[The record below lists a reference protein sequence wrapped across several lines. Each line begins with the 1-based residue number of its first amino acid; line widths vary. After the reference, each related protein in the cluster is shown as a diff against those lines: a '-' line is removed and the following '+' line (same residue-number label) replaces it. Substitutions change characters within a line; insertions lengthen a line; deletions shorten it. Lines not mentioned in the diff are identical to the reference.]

1 MSDIV
6 IRQRAFAARAAELK
20 RHMLALKRRARDAD
34 EPALLA
40 IVAANADTE
49 FGRRHEFA
57 KLRSIRDYQ
66 HAVPLRRY
74 EDFAPL
80 CERMTRGE
88 RGVLA
93 AEPPVIFRRTS
104 GTTGAAK
111 YIPVTER
118 SLQIDRENLAIA
130 RAGGA
135 ERFPDVLD
143 GPDTVLIATLGSSR
157 PSATTTPSGIPWL
170 SYAEHSQAG
179 CALHDGTPGTN
190 ARFYAADRPL
200 EFADAMYAR
209 LRYAI
214 EVDLRGIV
222 TVNPSSVLALA
233 GRLAEA
239 WDQIADE
246 VAAGTVLGV
255 QKRPPDPRRA
265 DQLRALARE
274 GRRRPR
280 DAWPNLAYVHSW
292 KSAACALYL
301 PEVAE
306 LFAPR
311 ALLPWPYIASEGI
324 TAVHLDDHPTA
335 GYLLPHGALF
345 EFLDDAGAVHL
356 LHELAPGATYEL
368 VHTAW
373 NGFYRYCIGDRFR
386 VDSLDD
392 DGVPR
397 LEFAGRAGV
406 YSSFTGEKLT
416 EHHVAAAVAAC
427 GAAIS
432 HVTCIPRWGS
442 PPGYVFVVELAEAG
456 SVDAAA
462 LARELDAQL
471 AAHNDEYPSKRS
483 SGRLAPA
490 AVELVSRGT
499 FARLRERLIERGTS
513 PESLK
518 LLVLQRDDA
527 LLAPLLEL
535 SDRRRGE

>member
-20 RHMLALKRRARDAD
+20 RQLLALKRRADAH

-40 IVAANADTE
+40 IVRANADTE
-49 FGRRHEFA
+49 FGRHHAFA
-57 KLRSIRDYQ
+57 KVRSIRDYQ
-66 HAVPLRRY
+66 QAVPLRRY
-74 EDFAPL
+74 DEFAPF

-88 RGVLA
+88 PNVLT

-111 YIPVTER
+111 YIPVTAR

-143 GPDTVLIATLGSSR
+143 GPDTVLIATLRSAR
-157 PSATTTPSGIPWL
+157 PSATVTPSGIPWL

-179 CALHDGTPGTN
+179 CELHDGTPGTN
-190 ARFYAADRPL
+190 ARFYATDRPL
-200 EFADAMYAR
+200 EYAEALYAR

-233 GRLAEA
+233 GALDQA

-246 VAAGTVLGV
+246 VAAGTVLGAA
-255 QKRPPDPRRA
+255 KRPPDPRRA
-265 DQLRALARE
+265 DELRALSRA

-280 DAWPNLAYVHSW
+280 DAWPHLAYVHCW

-306 LFAPR
+306 LFAPSVI
-311 ALLPWPYIASEGI
+311 LPWPYIASEGI

-335 GYLLPHGALF
+335 AYLLPHGALC

-356 LHELAPGATYEL
+356 LPELVPGATYEV

-373 NGFYRYCIGDRFR
+373 NGLYRYCIGDRFR
-386 VDSLDD
+386 VDSIDD

-416 EHHVAAAVAAC
+416 EHHVAAAVAAAARAC
-427 GAAIS
+427 GVAIS

-442 PPGYVFVVELAEAG
+442 PPGYVFVVELAGGTVDEARF
-456 SVDAAA
+456 
-462 LARELDAQL
+462 ARELDAQL

-483 SGRLAPA
+483 TGRLAPA
-490 AVELVSRGT
+490 ALELVARGT
-499 FARLRERLIERGTS
+499 FARLREQLIARGTS

-518 LLVLQRDDA
+518 LLVLQRDDSLLA
-527 LLAPLLEL
+527 LLRQCSAEVT
-535 SDRRRGE
+535 